1 MTASPATAVPVAAA
15 PPTAKPSRNR
25 YIDTLRAIAI
35 VRVVIYHAFGWAWLT
50 YVLPA
55 MGVMFAI
62 AGSLM
67 AASLAKAG
75 ARKAV
80 WSRIR
85 RLLPALWTFAAVAL
99 PLMFWHGWT
108 TSDPDHPLHKLNLVF
123 WLFPLEDPPGS
134 SWGEPFWEVLWYL
147 RAYLIFVLVSPVLYY
162 LYKRIG
168 WAMVAA
174 PLVVLGVLTLTGF
187 RLPDPVDG
195 IMWDFVTYAACWLVG
210 FAHRDGRLHRM
221 PMAVYAA
228 AVTVIG
234 SIGLYWLFTHPTA
247 WGFDL
252 NEDPIARSLWSL
264 AFVMIVLRFRPAM
277 AFLDRVKWL
286 SESVR
291 VINARAITI
300 YLWHFP
306 LITVGALVLEHYNV
320 PWATFQYIV
329 WMLLIEA
336 VLVLGAVIL
345 FGWVEDVSAKR
356 PASLWPSAGP
366 SLALAGASA
375 AAASVAPGGPASAS
389 PSGTTPSR
397 AAPAERPPSTGA
409 AGHDSAGHDSAG
421 HDSAGH
427 DSAGHDSAGHDPAG
441 HDPAGHGS
449 AGHGSAEPTTYGT
462 FGGAAPARG
471 VARVEEAPEWP
482 PWGNRS

>member
-1 MTASPATAVPVAAA
+1 MTASPAVAVPAAA
-15 PPTAKPSRNR
+15 PTAKPSRNR
-25 YIDTLRAIAI
+25 YIDTLRAVAI
-35 VRVVIYHAFGWAWLT
+35 VRVVVYHAFGWAWLT

-67 AASLAKAG
+67 AASLSKAG

-99 PLMFWHGWT
+99 PLMFWHGWS
-108 TSDPDHPLHKLNLVF
+108 TSDPDHPLHRLNLLF

-147 RAYLIFVLVSPVLYY
+147 RAYLIFVLVSPVLYF
-162 LYKRIG
+162 LYKRFG
-168 WAMVAA
+168 WAVVAA
-174 PLVVLGVLTLTGF
+174 PLVVLVGLTLTGF

-195 IMWDFVTYAACWLVG
+195 IMWDFVTYAACWLAG

-221 PMAVYAA
+221 PIALYAA

-234 SIGLYWLFTHPTA
+234 GIGLSWLFTHPTA
-247 WGFDL
+247 EGFDL

-264 AFVMIVLRFRPAM
+264 AFVMIVLRFRPTM
-277 AFLDRVKWL
+277 AFLDRVTWL

-306 LITVGALVLEHYNV
+306 LITVGAMLLEHYHV

-329 WMLLIEA
+329 WMLVIEGL
-336 VLVLGAVIL
+336 LVLGAVVL

-356 PASLWPSAGP
+356 RPSLWPSAGP
-366 SLALAGASA
+366 SPALAGGVP
-375 AAASVAPGGPASAS
+375 VAPGGPASAS
-389 PSGTTPSR
+389 FSRTTPSPAVRTEGPPPVGPQPTR
-397 AAPAERPPSTGA
+397 APEQVEPPT
-409 AGHDSAGHDSAG
+409 D
-421 HDSAGH
+421 
-427 DSAGHDSAGHDPAG
+427 
-441 HDPAGHGS
+441 GS
-449 AGHGSAEPTTYGT
+449 SSG
-462 FGGAAPARG
+462 ARG
-471 VARVEEAPEWP
+471 VARVDDAPPEWP
-482 PWGNRS
+482 PWAGRS